1 MVAMPPINIVASNVY
16 GPKASDVVAKGI
28 IKKYHISG
36 DVIKQNNIK
45 PTTNSLDVFSLILFV
60 ILASLRSKRR
70 KTPLVKSGCSIKCIF
85 PAKRHPARSVLTVT
99 EPVM

>member
-60 ILASLRSKRR
+60 ANANAFQDGSRDFYASQ
-70 KTPLVKSGCSIKCIF
+70 
-85 PAKRHPARSVLTVT
+85 
-99 EPVM
+99 EPTLP